1 MGEVVERLSEIIH
14 EMCSE
19 HEAEVLSLDIQLNQ
33 VHLLVEG
40 DPQFGIHRLFVD
52 PRNTSQICSGCGAVT
67 KKELDERWH
76 SCECGCLLDR
86 DHNAALNILW
96 LGRSYQGA
104 QVT

>member
-40 DPQFGIHRLFVD
+40 DPQFGIHRLCD
-52 PRNTSQICSGCGAVT
+52 TSKAEVAV
-67 KKELDERWH
+67 
-76 SCECGCLLDR
+76 SCDKSFL
-86 DHNAALNILW
+86 A
-96 LGRSYQGA
+96 
-104 QVT
+104 